1 MIGGGG
7 GGGGGGEKGKGS
19 EGGCYQITKGTTL
32 DCGHNRHCTPFQIN
46 IPVATI
52 LHTGQADL

>member
-1 MIGGGG
+1 MM
-7 GGGGGGEKGKGS
+7 GGGGGGERRGRGV
-19 EGGCYQITKGTTL
+19 GGYQITKGTTL

-52 LHTGQADL
+52 LHAGQADL